1 MVTDIPLPLSQ
12 LNGDWKVTE
21 SLLPV
26 LTVSEWW
33 HFVLWYL
40 LYFKFEIKR
49 YNSQQ
54 YMFKTNLQIH
64 KFKEVLEILQHTRL
78 LSFLSPVFA
87 FFSFLNK
94 DRLKTSS
101 GSRDRTGFWQK
112 RKKSKF
118 VHWFLKLQPCEV
130 FDLSVWCR
138 YILYLSYDVKNVVLV
153 TSGAGIY
160 AFE

>member
-1 MVTDIPLPLSQ
+1 MVTDIHLPLSQ

-78 LSFLSPVFA
+78 LRVFFHLSLA
-87 FFSFLNK
+87 FFSLLNK
-94 DRLKTSS
+94 DRL
-101 GSRDRTGFWQK
+101 GI
-112 RKKSKF
+112 
-118 VHWFLKLQPCEV
+118 E
-130 FDLSVWCR
+130 
-138 YILYLSYDVKNVVLV
+138 ISYCFEKIN
-153 TSGAGIY
+153 
-160 AFE
+160 AFFSNGERI